1 MSHKGEDHASSPA
14 VRESG
19 HKKTREDRR
28 NKTFVLQTFQAV
40 VKSGQAFW
48 RTRSKLQTELCLL
61 SGEIF
66 ILDDVGVKR
75 VV

>member
-28 NKTFVLQTFQAV
+28 NKAFVLQTFQAV

-48 RTRSKLQTELCLL
+48 RTRSKHQTELCLL